1 MSRIY
6 LETER
11 IRIRQWETG
20 DAAQLHG
27 IMSDSRVHTYTGDA
41 PWSAQRTERYID
53 FMMKNRFS
61 TYTFLHGACVRKA
74 DGALIG
80 LVGLNPYLPDCPEMT
95 IQLGTAFQGRGYGTE
110 IGRFLLGQVFVQTT
124 IESVYCMLDPNN
136 RASIR
141 AMEKIGMTYM
151 GRHHFRGKPAVF
163 YVMLRNA
170 VESCPAGPVYP
181 ECPSLHTA

>member
-6 LETER
+6 LETDQV
-11 IRIRQWETG
+11 RIRQWETE
-20 DAAQLHG
+20 DAEQLYG

-74 DGALIG
+74 DDALMG
-80 LVGLNPYLPDCPEMT
+80 LVGLNPYLPNCPEMT
-95 IQLGTAFQGRGYGTE
+95 IQLGMAFQGLGFGTE
-110 IGRFLLGQVFVQTT
+110 IGRVLLGRVFVQTA
-124 IESVYCMLDPNN
+124 IESVYCMLDPDH

-141 AMEKIGMTYM
+141 TMEKIGMTYM

-163 YVMLRNA
+163 YVSARTA
-170 VESCPAGPVYP
+170 VGNCLADSDYPGCPT
-181 ECPSLHTA
+181 LHTA